1 MHCMKCGAGLTHHP
15 CACSLMPPHAA
26 GVAKRAQ
33 DIAAVLALF
42 WGQPAVIEGA
52 EPDAV
57 AAAAEAAAAAA
68 DAVAAAGGPS
78 RVPCVQ
84 QQSWEVRHLLGTHI
98 QRFSRL
104 PHTCIYL
111 QLCSTS
117 TPLSATEL

>member
-1 MHCMKCGAGLTHHP
+1 M
-15 CACSLMPPHAA
+15 
-26 GVAKRAQ
+26 
-33 DIAAVLALF
+33 LALF

-84 QQSWEVRHLLGTHI
+84 QQSWEVRHLLAHI
-98 QRFSRL
+98 HTAIFPDAASLHVPAVMLHLKL
-104 PHTCIYL
+104 P
-111 QLCSTS
+111 LCH
-117 TPLSATEL
+117 